1 MNRVGYTPAQMDAM
15 KELANVGGGNA
26 ATALSQMVYKPIGMD
41 VPTIEILD
49 YNEVFERM
57 MPEDEFV
64 VAVTMRMMG
73 DGSGNFLFVCT
84 EENAEKLVEMMLPN
98 GLEGNEEVA
107 YSAIVELVN
116 ILVTSYLN
124 AISKLLDV
132 SLISSV
138 PVLVADMFGAILSSA
153 YMETEQFDE
162 NVMIIRNEF
171 LYKGTRV
178 DSSLYFI
185 PRPGVL
191 DGLFKLIGV

>member
-1 MNRVGYTPAQMDAM
+1 MDAM
-15 KELANVGGGNA
+15 KEIANVGGGHA

-41 VPTIEILD
+41 IPTIEILD
-49 YNEVFERM
+49 YNEVFDSM
-57 MPEDEFV
+57 MPEDTFV

-84 EENAEKLVEMMLPN
+84 EENAEKLVEMMLPH
-98 GLEGNEEVA
+98 GLEGDEEVA

-116 ILVTSYLN
+116 ILVNSYLG

-162 NVMIIRNEF
+162 NIMIIRNEF
-171 LYKGTRV
+171 LYKSTRV

-191 DGLFKLIGV
+191 DGLFSLIGV